1 MNLPNKITVFRMAM
15 IPAFVAVMLTD
26 LVPYNNYIAGVIFI
40 IAALSDMAD
49 GILARKYNLVTNF
62 GKFMDPLADKLLVQA
77 ALVCFVANGLLPAWI
92 VIVILS
98 R

>member
-40 IAALSDMAD
+40 IAAKGLSFTM
-49 GILARKYNLVTNF
+49 
-62 GKFMDPLADKLLVQA
+62 KFIASVGSDI
-77 ALVCFVANGLLPAWI
+77 F
-92 VIVILS
+92 
-98 R
+98 